1 MKGENV
7 HHHRNSN
14 IADGGDLPR
23 WTRFLQPTIRRSL
36 LALIVQQRYRH
47 NCSESEEQIP
57 LSEQDHIEEVAI
69 ILISAG
75 LPADILDVLIDAL
88 TDRIANLVPSPCDYP
103 IHFLQETLCL
113 LLELLRS

>member
-1 MKGENV
+1 M

-14 IADGGDLPR
+14 IADGGDLSR

-75 LPADILDVLIDAL
+75 LPADILDVLVDAL
-88 TDRIANLVPSPCDYP
+88 ADLVPSPCDYP
-103 IHFLQETLCL
+103 IHLLQETLCL